1 MELLAACQ
9 MVLGLLHNEK
19 LTMEEHQQV
28 EKAFVVAAPKCVDE
42 LKKKEKEGKK

>member
-1 MELLAACQ
+1 MDD
-9 MVLGLLHNEK
+9 EK

-28 EKAFVVAAPKCVDE
+28 EKAFVVAASKCVDE